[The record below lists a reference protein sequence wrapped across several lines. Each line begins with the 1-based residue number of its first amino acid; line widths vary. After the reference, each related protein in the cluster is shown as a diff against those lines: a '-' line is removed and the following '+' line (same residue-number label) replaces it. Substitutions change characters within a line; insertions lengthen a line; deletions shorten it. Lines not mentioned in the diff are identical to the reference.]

1 MAKKKKESESAAAAE
16 EAPKG
21 PDRFEQ
27 LQLEKAELQIRIN
40 GLTQKTKRL

>member
-1 MAKKKKESESAAAAE
+1 MAKKKKETESTE
-16 EAPKG
+16 ETAPKG
-21 PDRFEQ
+21 PDRIEQ